1 MSLDEQPARPSPSP
15 NSPEE
20 APAARIAPGQWPAR
34 LPPEFYAALDQL
46 NRGEYFACHETLE
59 ALWIP
64 EKRSVREI
72 YQGVL
77 QIAVGC
83 YHLTARANWVGAV
96 NKLEAGARRLER
108 VGLLLPLASP
118 DGKAGQSGYGFY
130 GVDWAGLIAAA
141 DRLQT
146 HLRALGRDNV
156 VAFDR
161 ALLPE
166 ARWIADSKL

>member
-1 MSLDEQPARPSPSP
+1 MRPADW
-15 NSPEE
+15 PES
-20 APAARIAPGQWPAR
+20 
-34 LPPEFYAALDQL
+34 LPPAFYTALEEL

-108 VGLLLPLASP
+108 AGLAAAPMEGSDEP
-118 DGKAGQSGYGFY
+118 YGLY
-130 GVDWAGLIAAA
+130 GVDWPQLIASA
-141 DRLQT
+141 DRLQS
-146 HLRALGRDNV
+146 HLRVLGRENV
-156 VAFDR
+156 SQFDR
-161 ALLPE
+161 SLLPIVKYRS
-166 ARWIADSKL
+166 AV

>member
-1 MSLDEQPARPSPSP
+1 MGL
-15 NSPEE
+15 EE
-20 APAARIAPGQWPAR
+20 
-34 LPPEFYAALDQL
+34 F

-108 VGLLLPLASP
+108 AGLTVSSEEGGEAP
-118 DGKAGQSGYGFY
+118 YGLY
-130 GVDWAGLIAAA
+130 GVNWKQLVASA
-141 DRLQT
+141 DRLQSY
-146 HLRALGRDNV
+146 LRKLGRENV
-156 VAFDR
+156 ALFDR
-161 ALLPE
+161 SLLPVAQYKTAE
-166 ARWIADSKL
+166 SEP

>member
-1 MSLDEQPARPSPSP
+1 MRPDDW
-15 NSPEE
+15 PEK
-20 APAARIAPGQWPAR
+20 
-34 LPPEFYAALDQL
+34 LPPEFYAALEEL

-83 YHLTARANWVGAV
+83 YHLKARANWVGAV
-96 NKLEAGARRLER
+96 NKLEEGARRLER
-108 VGLLLPLASP
+108 AGRVASSEEGAEAPYGL
-118 DGKAGQSGYGFY
+118 Y
-130 GVDWAGLIAAA
+130 GVDWRQLIDSA

-146 HLRALGRDNV
+146 HLRGLGRENV
-156 VAFDR
+156 SAFDR
-161 ALLPE
+161 SLLPV
-166 ARWIADSKL
+166 ARYLPDGA